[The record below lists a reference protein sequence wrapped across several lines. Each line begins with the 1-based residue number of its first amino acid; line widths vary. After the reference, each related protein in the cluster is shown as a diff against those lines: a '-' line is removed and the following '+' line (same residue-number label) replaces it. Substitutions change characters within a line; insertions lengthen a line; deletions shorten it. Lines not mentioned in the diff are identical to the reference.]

1 MLCVHA
7 YYTVVHFAVATD
19 NNHLALRMC
28 ALFLMETVDSVLSHR
43 IVYGMVEWRAC
54 LLCEAMC
61 PRSPKKKRERISIWL
76 GCEPI
81 FVGHKLNRF

>member
-43 IVYGMVEWRAC
+43 LWYGRMAC
-54 LLCEAMC
+54 TG
-61 PRSPKKKRERISIWL
+61 PVRSDVSSFTEKGERENFDFAGLWTHFRWT
-76 GCEPI
+76 
-81 FVGHKLNRF
+81 